1 MRVLIFEDE
10 PLDAELIEYELERA
24 ALDFEARRVETRE
37 QFVRTLQEFH
47 PEVILSDYAVP
58 RFDGVAAL
66 ALAKELAPT
75 VPFIIVTGSINEETA
90 VRCMHA
96 GASDYLIKN
105 NLARL
110 GPAVRAAIDRER
122 ARTEKRRTEDAL
134 RRSEANL
141 RAIFNSSPQGFIL
154 LDVDGTVQAFNQTA
168 VQWAHQMGARK
179 LAEGNRLDELSPDG
193 ESDGWRECFNLAL
206 NNRLTLRQW
215 CVRESN
221 GSDHWYETNHVP
233 VVDDEGKVVGVCLG
247 LADIDERKRIEEQL
261 LRAERLQASGKLAG
275 GLAHEINNMMTA
287 VIGLGSFLMDGLAEP
302 DPRRA
307 DAAEI
312 VRTAERVAGLT
323 RQLLAFTR
331 QQMLRPVILNLNQVV
346 RGMENMLRSAI
357 GEDVELE
364 IRLTPELPTTRA
376 DPAQL
381 EQVLLNLALNARD
394 AIPTRGRI
402 TIETGSAD
410 LDSSYGRDHG
420 DVLVPPGK
428 YVRLTVSD
436 TGEGMTPE
444 VRARVFE
451 PFFTTKPVGQG
462 TGLGLSTVYGIVKQS
477 GGFVWAYSEP
487 GQGSTFK
494 IYLPLVEGRVAHVEQ
509 PPISN
514 GNLRGNE
521 TIAVVEDDEVVRTL
535 LARMLRDYGYRV
547 LEAADGQSALDLLRH
562 NPNGVDL
569 VVSDVVMPKMG
580 GQELGESLSA
590 RGQDVPVLFISG
602 FTGEDVVRRG
612 LLKPGNPFQEKPF
625 TPELFVER
633 VRAMLDAP
641 AGSGPA
647 RLMHIEPSEAR
658 IS

>member
-24 ALDFEARRVETRE
+24 TLDCVTRRVETRDA
-37 QFVRTLQEFH
+37 FVRALQEFR

-66 ALAKELAPT
+66 ALARELAPT
-75 VPFIIVTGSINEETA
+75 VPFIIVTGSVNEETA

-110 GPAVRAAIDRER
+110 GPAVRAALDREKAR
-122 ARTEKRRTEDAL
+122 AETRKTEDAL

-141 RAIFNSSPQGFIL
+141 RAIFNSSPEGFVL
-154 LDVDGTVQAFNQTA
+154 VDLDGTVKAHNQTA
-168 VQWAHQMGARK
+168 AQWALRVGGWR
-179 LAEGNRLDELSPDG
+179 LGEGTRLDELAPG
-193 ESDGWRECFNLAL
+193 AEIESWRECFAQAL
-206 NNRLTLRQW
+206 ENRPTLRQW
-215 CVRESN
+215 CIREVS
-221 GSDHWYETNHVP
+221 GGDHWYETNHVP
-233 VVDDEGKVVGVCLG
+233 VVDDQGRVVGVCVS
-247 LADIDERKRIEEQL
+247 LADIDERKRFEEQL
-261 LRAERLQASGKLAG
+261 LRAERMQASGKLAG

-287 VIGLGSFLMDGLAEP
+287 VIGLGSFLVDGLNES

-312 VRTAERVAGLT
+312 VRTAERVATLT

-331 QQMLRPVILNLNQVV
+331 QQMLRPVVFDLNQVV
-346 RGMENMLRSAI
+346 RGSEKMLRSAV

-364 IRLTPELPTTRA
+364 VRLAPDLPMIRA
-376 DPAQL
+376 DPAQV
-381 EQVLLNLALNARD
+381 EQVLMNLALNARD

-402 TIETGSAD
+402 TIQTTVAE
-410 LDSSYGRDHG
+410 LDGAYGRDHG
-420 DVLVPPGK
+420 GVIVPAGR
-428 YVRLTVSD
+428 YLLLAVSD

-477 GGFVWAYSEP
+477 GGFVWAYSEL
-487 GQGSTFK
+487 GQGSVFK
-494 IYLPLVEGRVAHVEQ
+494 VYLPVAEGRVPDPEPRRPVA
-509 PPISN
+509 
-514 GNLRGNE
+514 GDLRGNE

-535 LARMLRDYGYRV
+535 LARMLREYGYRV
-547 LEAADGQSALDLLRH
+547 LEAADGQAALELLQ
-562 NPNGVDL
+562 NASGEVDL

-580 GQELGESLSA
+580 GQELNQSLSA
-590 RGQDVPVLFISG
+590 FGHDIPVLFISG
-602 FTGEDVVRRG
+602 FTGDDVVRRG
-612 LLKPGNPFQEKPF
+612 LLKSDDPLQEKPF
-625 TPELFVER
+625 TPELFIER
-633 VRAMLDAP
+633 VRDMLDAP
-641 AGSGPA
+641 VS
-647 RLMHIEPSEAR
+647 
-658 IS
+658 